1 MDPQGSDSMTTI
13 KEHRER
19 LDNLL
24 KEARELEDEIEA
36 MSNLKQ
42 CWELKDHDWDA
53 LVDGSFNS
61 VNRVVMKCKRCGLL
75 KDIHIKKTEQ
85 ALELEGK
92 KLSKIGD
99 GFAAE
104 VKEDLENKY
113 PMPNEIDGAPNHPYS
128 NPYDRDNVY
137 RLDSNSVLAHRLS
150 RIGDD

>member
-1 MDPQGSDSMTTI
+1 MDPQGSDSMSTI

-19 LDNLL
+19 LNNLL

-42 CWELKDHDWDA
+42 CWELNDHAWEA
-53 LVDGSFNS
+53 VVDGDFASTS
-61 VNRVVMKCKRCGLL
+61 RVIMKCSRCGLL
-75 KDIHIKKTEQ
+75 HDIHIKKTEQ
-85 ALELEGK
+85 ALELDGK

-104 VKEDLENKY
+104 AKEEMENKY
-113 PMPNEIDGAPNHPYS
+113 STPNEIDDAPMHPYTEK
-128 NPYDRDNVY
+128 DNVY

-150 RIGDD
+150 RIGDN

>member
-1 MDPQGSDSMTTI
+1 MTTI

-42 CWELKDHDWDA
+42 CWELNDHAWEVV
-53 LVDGSFNS
+53 VDGNFDTTE
-61 VNRVVMKCKRCGLL
+61 RVIMKCSRCGLL
-75 KDIHIKKTEQ
+75 HDIHIKKTEQ
-85 ALELEGK
+85 ALELDGK

-104 VKEDLENKY
+104 VKEEMENKY
-113 PMPNEIDGAPNHPYS
+113 PMWSGPNEIDGAPTHPYTEK
-128 NPYDRDNVY
+128 DNVY

-150 RIGDD
+150 RIGDN

>member
-1 MDPQGSDSMTTI
+1 MDKKGSGKMSTI

-42 CWELKDHDWDA
+42 CWELNDHAWEVV
-53 LVDGSFNS
+53 VDGNFDTTE
-61 VNRVVMKCKRCGLL
+61 RVIMKCSRCGLL
-75 KDIHIKKTEQ
+75 HDIHIKKTEQ
-85 ALELEGK
+85 ALELDGK

-104 VKEDLENKY
+104 EEEEKDRYHV
-113 PMPNEIDGAPNHPYS
+113 PNEIDGAPTHPYP
-128 NPYDRDNVY
+128 NPYSDRDNVY

-150 RIGDD
+150 RIGDN